1 MNLIKKL
8 FIFFT
13 VFLIVFSIIFYFS
26 ISLFKTYRL
35 TKLYLRESEFQN
47 QHKIDLLFLGSS
59 HCHSHYN
66 PFIFDK
72 ELNINSF
79 NYGSPGQAPNITYFL
94 AEKAIDKFEPKLIVL
109 DIYFAALLHRKATYE
124 SKVYAFSFLFPLN
137 ERMSFIQSVR
147 GKMNPLSFFLMVQEW
162 FGNDLIKLISSKI
175 FGYSIQDTTYIGK
188 GFIERPNEMTEEEL
202 VNGDF
207 YLKMSPSVD
216 DIDNALLLDLK
227 RTIEMIQRANI
238 GVILVNAP
246 LPSSELK
253 SIQNYK
259 KFHDLF
265 EEIASEY
272 NIKYLD
278 LNLENSFDWKPSY
291 YSDAHHLSRK
301 GADMYSIYLSEMV
314 VPKYFSE

>member
-1 MNLIKKL
+1 M
-8 FIFFT
+8 
-13 VFLIVFSIIFYFS
+13 
-26 ISLFKTYRL
+26 
-35 TKLYLRESEFQN
+35 
-47 QHKIDLLFLGSS
+47 FLGSS

-79 NYGSPGQAPNITYFL
+79 NYGSPGQSPNISYFL
-94 AEKAIDKFEPKLIVL
+94 AEKAIDKFKPKVIVL
-109 DIYFAALLHRKATYE
+109 DIYFAALLHSNATYE

-137 ERMSFIQSVR
+137 KRINFIQSVR
-147 GKMNPLSFFLMVQEW
+147 GKINPLSFFLMVQEW
-162 FGNDLIKLISSKI
+162 FGNDLVKFIASKT
-175 FGYSIQDTTYIGK
+175 FGYSIQDTSYIGK

-202 VNGDF
+202 INSDF
-207 YLKMSPSVD
+207 YLKMAPTID
-216 DIDNALLLDLK
+216 DIDITLLLDLK

-238 GVILVNAP
+238 KVILVNAP
-246 LPSSELK
+246 LPPSELK

-265 EEIASEY
+265 EEIASQY

-278 LNLENSFDWKPSY
+278 LNIENSFDWKPSY

-301 GADMYSIYLSEMV
+301 GADIYSIYLSERV
-314 VPKYFSE
+314 LPEYFNK